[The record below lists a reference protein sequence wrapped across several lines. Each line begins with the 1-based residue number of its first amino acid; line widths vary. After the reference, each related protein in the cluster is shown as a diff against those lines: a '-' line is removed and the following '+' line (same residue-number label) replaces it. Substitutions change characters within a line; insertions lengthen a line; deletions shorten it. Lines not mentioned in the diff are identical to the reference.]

1 VIACAALHGLP
12 IPVKDSLDTTTLPTS
27 NGTRALKGFR
37 PKQDAAVLTLLL
49 AQGAIVMG
57 KTNLEELSVGWSS
70 NNGEFGAVRNPYALQ
85 HSPGGSSGGSAAVVA
100 ARIAPLAVG
109 EDTLG
114 SIRVP
119 ASMCAVAGFRPSFGR
134 YPAAG
139 MMALTLD
146 KLDQPAPLAR
156 SVIDL
161 VLFDQVVTKD
171 FAPVPAADPRA
182 IRVGLAPQF
191 FLQTVDD
198 EVERIT
204 LAAVDRLRAAGV
216 AVIDTDVPKIL
227 AQALP
232 TVVTIIAYDTR
243 AGMAKYLAEQN
254 TGVDPAELLSQLG
267 PNTHWPF

>member
-1 VIACAALHGLP
+1 M
-12 IPVKDSLDTTTLPTS
+12 DTTTLPTS

-119 ASMCAVAGFRPSFGR
+119 ASMCGVAGFRPSFGR

-161 VLFDQVVTKD
+161 VLFDQVVT
-171 FAPVPAADPRA
+171 RTS
-182 IRVGLAPQF
+182 R
-191 FLQTVDD
+191 
-198 EVERIT
+198 RC
-204 LAAVDRLRAAGV
+204 RLRIHAPFV
-216 AVIDTDVPKIL
+216 SDSHPSSSCR
-227 AQALP
+227 QSM
-232 TVVTIIAYDTR
+232 TR
-243 AGMAKYLAEQN
+243 SNGSRWPRS
-254 TGVDPAELLSQLG
+254 TGCEPPV
-267 PNTHWPF
+267 